1 MVEPI
6 THVEPGNHTGKEMK
20 VQNVN
25 VSQIKSEAV
34 KPAQSGAVQ
43 DQQKQ
48 SEFLMPEEKVTL
60 SAEAVNFKAV
70 EAELKTSPDVRT
82 ELVNRIQEEVK
93 AGTYERPAGK
103 VAEAIITNSLLDSV
117 YR

>member
-1 MVEPI
+1 
-6 THVEPGNHTGKEMK
+6 MK
-20 VQNVN
+20 VQNLS

-60 SAEAVNFKAV
+60 SAEAINFKAV
-70 EAELKTSPDVRT
+70 ESELKASPDVRT
-82 ELVNRIQEEVK
+82 DLVNRIQEEVK
-93 AGTYERPAGK
+93 AGTYQRSAGK
-103 VAEAIITNSLLDSV
+103 VAEAMITNSLLDSI